1 MVSSVTK
8 LIGKDGMKSLEK
20 GLEPDKKAA
29 KKVKE
34 REEALHASMK
44 NSYGA
49 EWGDG
54 GYFYF
59 PRGETD
65 YFGPQGPCGILGA
78 VAPPMAPDLDGVVLL

>member
-34 REEALHASMK
+34 REEALHATMK
-44 NSYGA
+44 SSYGA
-49 EWGDG
+49 MKTVLEDHTKGEWKKFLDS
-54 GYFYF
+54 
-59 PRGETD
+59 
-65 YFGPQGPCGILGA
+65 GA
-78 VAPPMAPDLDGVVLL
+78 IV